1 LKNHISQRSRESRR
15 NSTTSSSRQSLP
27 SKMSVSER
35 RSSDRRSRVS
45 GAGVVGVSNVS
56 SSIGSLLSSGKSIAA
71 SLSRNGPPRM
81 LSSDACL
88 TRCVGC
94 VFEALVERETGKMRS
109 ALERVGGDGVSS
121 SSIVDPRR
129 VVSSS
134 LERSLSD
141 SLVPLILL
149 KHILHPNPRLLPFT
163 DRIDRLF

>member
-1 LKNHISQRSRESRR
+1 
-15 NSTTSSSRQSLP
+15 
-27 SKMSVSER
+27 
-35 RSSDRRSRVS
+35 
-45 GAGVVGVSNVS
+45 
-56 SSIGSLLSSGKSIAA
+56 
-71 SLSRNGPPRM
+71 M

-141 SLVPLILL
+141 SPVPLILL